1 MASGYTCC
9 IDMERLNESI
19 ETLSSI
25 DTCLS
30 NKDFSTIFIDIE
42 KKIKNINFEHNNCI
56 NNYKDDLDNI
66 ITDIEKVREGIYK
79 LTDSLTKTVTQY
91 TEVEELNDRDLKELA
106 NLYDNTT
113 TKNNISKLLTSNIK
127 ISTSIN
133 SFQNNIDDSIKDY
146 LGNSNLTDYPDNY
159 SSLDAWKEDLSNK
172 YKDFNITDIEKEDLV
187 EKDMATWRQEQTGSK
202 VTSLATSDYAET
214 QSNINIIKDEYTNQY
229 GMSEQQA
236 KELATIKE
244 NSYIDFRKANTNIAD
259 VTRIPP
265 PENTTET
272 QQTSNNSTSSIS
284 PTAIGLGIAAT
295 GISGAVG
302 AVVLDSMN
310 TPKITMKNKSD
321 KIGDMFIEEYKEDN
335 EDDKKVSNYVVNDTN
350 MEIPKSAI
358 NNIKDEEISPYH
370 ALRSKVELN
379 KFYGGNED
387 IYREVEDDE

>member
-1 MASGYTCC
+1 MAGGYTCC

-30 NKDFSTIFIDIE
+30 NKDFSSIFIDVE
-42 KKIKNINFEHNNCI
+42 KKLKNINFEHNNCI
-56 NNYKDDLDNI
+56 TDYKEDLDNI
-66 ITDIEKVREGIYK
+66 ITNIDKVREGIYR
-79 LTDSLTKTVTQY
+79 LSDSLTKTVTGFN
-91 TEVEELNDRDLKELA
+91 EVEDLNDNDLKELA
-106 NLYDNTT
+106 NLYDNTS

-127 ISTSIN
+127 ISNNIT
-133 SFQNNIDDSIKDY
+133 SFQNNIDDSIKDF
-146 LGNSNLTDYPDNY
+146 LGNSNLSDYPENY

-187 EKDMATWRQEQTGSK
+187 EKDMAIWRQEQTASK
-202 VTSLATSDYAET
+202 VTSLATSDYAEKE
-214 QSNINIIKDEYTNQY
+214 SNINITKDEYTNEY

-265 PENTTET
+265 VDTTTET
-272 QQTSNNSTSSIS
+272 QQTTSNSSSVS
-284 PTAIGLGIAAT
+284 PSAIGLGIAAT

-302 AVVLDSMN
+302 AIILDSMN
-310 TPKITMKNKSD
+310 TPSRKKVKKVD
-321 KIGDMFIEEYKEDN
+321 P
-335 EDDKKVSNYVVNDTN
+335 EDDIFVED
-350 MEIPKSAI
+350 
-358 NNIKDEEISPYH
+358 DEETPKKYDNYEIDNNMMKQPEPVMNNKKEEPSVPYH